1 MVGSQ
6 FQPLPKERHQLEI
19 CFPLLLWCPFSSPVC
34 ITIIS
39 ICRFLRKSSCIVR
52 VSWQFTHLKGWGTF
66 WMALLCIP
74 MKKGILF
81 IFSRCRKKDELISPN
96 SIHRYIVKLKFSM
109 IMFISIWYLI
119 TVMEQEF
126 IRIVLFL
133 QLNFR
138 VKVVEKVSNELSV
151 QTVVKFPGKSE
162 VSTKLA

>member
-52 VSWQFTHLKGWGTF
+52 VSWQFTHLKAEVPFEWLSCVFLWKRGF
-66 WMALLCIP
+66 Y
-74 MKKGILF
+74 LF
-81 IFSRCRKKDELISPN
+81 LVIEERKMISPN
-96 SIHRYIVKLKFSM
+96 SIHCYIVKLKFSM
-109 IMFISIWYLI
+109 ILFISIWYLI
-119 TVMEQEF
+119 TVMKQEF